1 MKGEPRMTL
10 PESVRLRLENP
21 QLGRDERARLR
32 CRLAEELEQRGQ
44 YEAARSALAELWQGI
59 CMRPMID
66 GLDEQTAAE
75 VLLRAGALSGWLG
88 SASQIVGAQEA
99 AKDMI
104 GESIALF
111 VKLKEP
117 LKADAARSEL
127 ALCYWREGAFGEARL
142 LLEDVFSRLGE
153 ESLELRAKTLLRRV
167 LIEISTGRFQ
177 DALYLLA
184 DAAPIFEA
192 CPDQLLKGRFREQL
206 AHVLKSLG
214 ASEHRRD
221 YIDRAIVEYA
231 AATEHFEQADHA
243 GYRAEA
249 ENNLGHLLLVIGR
262 DAEALDHLDR
272 ARSLFLDLKE
282 SRLLAQVDEARARL
296 LLRQGRTSEAEQVIS
311 ESVRVL
317 EQVEE
322 HSLLAS
328 SLTVQGVVLARLDRL
343 DQSYT
348 ALESAMNIAR
358 HVGTLETA
366 GRAALSLLEEHAARM
381 TYEERR
387 DVYARADEWLEG
399 TRDTE
404 DVSRLRT
411 CARRLMASG
420 PIETPARQSSVSFIH
435 ASEETAAMLER
446 AERLAHAELPVLL
459 TGETGVGK
467 EVLARLIHHWSGRA
481 GSFVTL
487 NCGAL
492 TERQDDA
499 QQSEGAP
506 VEAVTG
512 YTDAVR
518 KAAGGTLFLEE
529 ISALTLAD
537 QGKLLHLIEAGEIM
551 PMGAHAPEHVNVR
564 IVASTNASLSK
575 LLAEERFRE
584 DLFYRITPFE
594 LEISPLRERP
604 DDLLALAQHF
614 VQQISEREGREV
626 DFAPGSLE
634 SLKGLPLY
642 GNARELRAI
651 IEHAASTSKGQPIR
665 EDAFKLL
672 LLRATGKGTLF
683 EPWQEFSLPEE
694 VLLYEER
701 LIARALR
708 EAQGKVTH
716 AARLLGLSHQ
726 TLTAILES
734 RHTRLQAMRTPVQT
748 RRRSII
754 KRK

>member
-1 MKGEPRMTL
+1 MTL
-10 PESVRLRLENP
+10 PETVRLQLENP

-66 GLDEQTAAE
+66 GLDESTAAE

-88 SASQIVGAQEA
+88 SASQIIGAGET
-99 AKDMI
+99 AKDLI
-104 GESIALF
+104 GESITLF
-111 VKLKEP
+111 VRLKEP

-153 ESLELRAKTLLRRV
+153 ESLELRAKTFLRRV

-184 DAAPIFEA
+184 EAAPIFEA
-192 CPDQLLKGRFREQL
+192 CPDQLLKGSFHEQL
-206 AHVLKSLG
+206 AHVMKSLG
-214 ASEHRRD
+214 AAEHRRD
-221 YIDRAIVEYA
+221 YIDRAIVEYT
-231 AATEHFEQADHA
+231 AATDHFEQADHT
-243 GYRAEA
+243 GYRAET
-249 ENNLGHLLLVIGR
+249 ENNLGNLLLTIGLE
-262 DAEALDHLDR
+262 AEALDHLDR
-272 ARSLFLDLKE
+272 ARSLFVDIKD
-282 SRLLAQVDEARARL
+282 SRLVAQVDETLARL
-296 LLRQGRTSEAEQVIS
+296 LLKQGRPQEAEKVID

-317 EQVEE
+317 EQVGE
-322 HSLLAS
+322 HSLLAA
-328 SLTVQGVVLARLDRL
+328 SLTTQGAVLSRLDRL
-343 DQSYT
+343 DQSYA
-348 ALESAMNIAR
+348 ALERAMNIGRQA
-358 HVGTLETA
+358 GATENA
-366 GRAALSLLEEHAARM
+366 GRAALTLLEEHAARM
-381 TYEERR
+381 TFEERR
-387 DVYARADEWLEG
+387 DVYERADEWLAG
-399 TRDTE
+399 TRDAE
-404 DVSRLRT
+404 DISRLRV
-411 CARRLMASG
+411 CARRLMMRG
-420 PIETPARQSSVSFIH
+420 PVEAPPARQSTVSFIY
-435 ASEETAAMLER
+435 ASEETAALLER
-446 AERLAHAELPVLL
+446 AERLAHAELPILL

-492 TERQDDA
+492 TKRPNDA
-499 QQSEGAP
+499 QLSGQSVGAQT
-506 VEAVTG
+506 ELLTDYTG
-512 YTDAVR
+512 AVR

-529 ISALTLAD
+529 ISALTEMD

-551 PMGAHAPEHVNVR
+551 PVGAHAPEQVNVR

-575 LLAEERFRE
+575 LLAEKRFRE

-604 DDLLALAQHF
+604 DDLIALAQHF

-626 DFAPGSLE
+626 TFAPGSLE

-651 IEHAASTSKGQPIR
+651 IEHAVAASKGKPIR
-665 EDAFKLL
+665 EEAFKLL
-672 LLRATGKGTLF
+672 LLRTTGKGTLF

-734 RHTRLQAMRTPVQT
+734 RHTRLLAMRSPVQP